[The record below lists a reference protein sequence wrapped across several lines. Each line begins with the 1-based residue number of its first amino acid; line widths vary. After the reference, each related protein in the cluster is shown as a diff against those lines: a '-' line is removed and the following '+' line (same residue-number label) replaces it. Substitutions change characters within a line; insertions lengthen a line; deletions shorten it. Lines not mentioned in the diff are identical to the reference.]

1 MCREFSSLTFTFV
14 SFSKRSGFKAFR
26 NGQTQKSQVLMRGRV
41 AAQAFTVIAMGVG
54 AYLGMKPNAG
64 PKTMEEKMERRDAA
78 DQVTSGSK

>member
-1 MCREFSSLTFTFV
+1 
-14 SFSKRSGFKAFR
+14 
-26 NGQTQKSQVLMRGRV
+26 MRGRV